1 MSYIDLS
8 RKPGETE
15 LNYVKRL
22 GTMKEDGIIDKT
34 WHELANVFNK
44 NCRSDGEEWGES
56 AYRKKYASIKAVQN
70 EMINNT
76 EDDLIELRRELEK
89 EKVKLR
95 DERNQYNK
103 LIREEARKESYLELF
118 VRSIEEAASNRPL
131 EYDPASHKE
140 IIRGA
145 TTLVV
150 PLTDIHC
157 GIEIHNRWN
166 DYDIDILRQM
176 LNAYLDRIHDIAI
189 RHGAEDVIVLGSELC
204 SGQIHN
210 NLRLQNNQ
218 DLIDQFLIVTDYVC
232 DFLMILSTM
241 FNSVKFYVAPGN
253 HGRMNAKKEDSLAHE
268 NIENFVVPFVRSKLQ
283 NYPNIHCYDNEIDP
297 GIVVVNVDNQ
307 KIVFVHGDLDNMDNA
322 TKNMTKLLGYIP
334 DIIVLGHRHF
344 NAMTTSGNT
353 KVIQS
358 GSFVGTDEYALSRRL
373 IGKAEQSPFVISKN
387 YGLECIYNIKFD

>member
-1 MSYIDLS
+1 
-8 RKPGETE
+8 
-15 LNYVKRL
+15 
-22 GTMKEDGIIDKT
+22 
-34 WHELANVFNK
+34 
-44 NCRSDGEEWGES
+44 
-56 AYRKKYASIKAVQN
+56 
-70 EMINNT
+70 
-76 EDDLIELRRELEK
+76 
-89 EKVKLR
+89 
-95 DERNQYNK
+95 
-103 LIREEARKESYLELF
+103 
-118 VRSIEEAASNRPL
+118 
-131 EYDPASHKE
+131 
-140 IIRGA
+140 
-145 TTLVV
+145 
-150 PLTDIHC
+150 
-157 GIEIHNRWN
+157 
-166 DYDIDILRQM
+166 
-176 LNAYLDRIHDIAI
+176 
-189 RHGAEDVIVLGSELC
+189 
-204 SGQIHN
+204 
-210 NLRLQNNQ
+210 
-218 DLIDQFLIVTDYVC
+218 
-232 DFLMILSTM
+232 MILSTM